1 MKYPY
6 SSDVISEFGSVR
18 VITPS
23 FNELITI
30 ISDLVSTSIYAAVTV
45 PFSIEYFTEN
55 ISPSTTTVI
64 FSSSSIVACAAILGA
79 DFIIPLSKSNVA
91 SASML
96 LYLASIVYVPDSF
109 QSPPSPDCII
119 DVNSLLLSGE
129 I

>member
-23 FNELITI
+23 SKESITI

-64 FSSSSIVACAAILGA
+64 FSSFSIVACAAILGA
-79 DFIIPLSKSNVA
+79 DFMIPLSVSYTHLTLPTIYSV
-91 SASML
+91 
-96 LYLASIVYVPDSF
+96 
-109 QSPPSPDCII
+109 
-119 DVNSLLLSGE
+119 
-129 I
+129 

>member
-55 ISPSTTTVI
+55 YEAINSNLEINGTALTNFGIKVSTTTNFDI
-64 FSSSSIVACAAILGA
+64 ANS
-79 DFIIPLSKSNVA
+79 
-91 SASML
+91 
-96 LYLASIVYVPDSF
+96 YLEMKPM
-109 QSPPSPDCII
+109 
-119 DVNSLLLSGE
+119 
-129 I
+129 